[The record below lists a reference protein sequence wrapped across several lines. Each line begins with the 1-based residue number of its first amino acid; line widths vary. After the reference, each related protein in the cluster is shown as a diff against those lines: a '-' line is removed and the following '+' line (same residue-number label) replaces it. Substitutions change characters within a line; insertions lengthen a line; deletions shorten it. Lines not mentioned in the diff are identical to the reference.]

1 MQIMLN
7 GIHSGALY
15 ALLAY
20 GYVLTYIVTKRAN
33 IAHGA
38 MFAFS
43 GQVLVAGTS
52 FGYNVMWIILPLAIV
67 FGSAVSVIISLIIL
81 FLLAKIVFPPL
92 IQRAPNAMIAAT
104 LAISIIL
111 TESIRICASGRD
123 LWLPP
128 LFADQ
133 LHFSLKSVHASLT
146 VLQVINVVI
155 VLILITITE
164 MFLTMTMLGR
174 RIRAVSDDPL
184 AASLSGVN
192 VSSIFTLAIVSGGI
206 LATIDG
212 QLAVIYYGNMSYSS
226 GLIYGL
232 KILFIAS
239 AGGFSRP
246 LYAAAGAFMF
256 AIAENLWDGYFPVI
270 WREVVLYGAL
280 VALLCLRTEG
290 QVNIQN
296 RA

>member
-1 MQIMLN
+1 MLN
-7 GIHSGALY
+7 GVHSGALY

-43 GQVLVAGTS
+43 GQVLVAGTN
-52 FGYNVMWIILPLAIV
+52 FGYNVMWIILPLAIG
-67 FGSAVSVIISLIIL
+67 FGSAISVIMSVIIL
-81 FLLAKIVFPPL
+81 FLLAKIIFPPL

-104 LAISIIL
+104 LAVTIVL
-111 TESIRICASGRD
+111 TESTRIGASGYD

-128 LFADQ
+128 LLANQ
-133 LHFSLKSVHASLT
+133 LHFGLMSIHASLT
-146 VLQVINVVI
+146 LLQVINVMIVI
-155 VLILITITE
+155 SLIVITE
-164 MFLTMTMLGR
+164 MTLTMTMLGR
-174 RIRAVSDDPL
+174 RIRAVADDPL
-184 AASLSGVN
+184 AASLCGIN
-192 VSSIFTLAIVSGGI
+192 VSSISTLAIVSGGI

-246 LYAAAGAFMF
+246 LYAAAGAFTF
-256 AIAENLWDGYFPVI
+256 GIAENLWDGYFPAI

-296 RA
+296 RQ